1 MRIYDGGMTA
11 SNGALRRFCLLQPGF
26 LGCAKLKQAA
36 LGDVTHVAS
45 YASGRDLSPGG
56 TLLRMRAVAYCKIL
70 RRYEQP
76 PEFGETRLCLKICAS
91 GTQGQILG
99 KGKRK
104 YLSLI
109 YPFFGFRPLT

>member
-1 MRIYDGGMTA
+1 MRIYDGGTTV

-36 LGDVTHVAS
+36 VGDVTHVAS

-76 PEFGETRLCLKICAS
+76 PGHYTVYTEYFKVFSYYILEF
-91 GTQGQILG
+91 
-99 KGKRK
+99 
-104 YLSLI
+104 Y
-109 YPFFGFRPLT
+109 YHD